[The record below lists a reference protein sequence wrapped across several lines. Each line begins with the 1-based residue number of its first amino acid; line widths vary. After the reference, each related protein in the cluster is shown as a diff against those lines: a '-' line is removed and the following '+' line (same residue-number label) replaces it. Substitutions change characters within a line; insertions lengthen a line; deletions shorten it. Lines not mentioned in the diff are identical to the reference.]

1 MLDRIG
7 PSMKSPK
14 VSAARWKT
22 LLVEAARQHLDESRT
37 SSRPMTSLD
46 EAVSAMLGPDLFAF
60 GQSDTV
66 VIGRSRT
73 VS

>member
-1 MLDRIG
+1 MLDRGG
-7 PSMKSPK
+7 PVMKSPK

-37 SSRPMTSLD
+37 TSQPVTSLD
-46 EAVSAMLGPDLFAF
+46 EAISAMLGPDLFAS

-66 VIGRSRT
+66 VTGRSRT